1 MSTRGCSEWHRE
13 SRTGVSAGL
22 SMVTTQLGKVRFYVR
37 CSRRRLEGRPRM
49 LQAASW
55 GSFQPQ
61 NAAVVSVCVTREW
74 PSAVI
79 GEAQGHS

>member
-1 MSTRGCSEWHRE
+1 M
-13 SRTGVSAGL
+13 
-22 SMVTTQLGKVRFYVR
+22 F
-37 CSRRRLEGRPRM
+37 
-49 LQAASW
+49 QAASW